1 MPPEVRTQAGEAELG
16 AADRVGKGAPA
27 VATAAPMPQVAAR
40 AGQVVRVGHKAGRGV
55 AGGLE
60 GAATTL
66 AAAQE
71 EADHDLQAA
80 AHLPLAHPSLVSEP
94 AIAEDLSMKSIH
106 HPSLESSTLCSRSRA
121 GSALMLMIWA
131 LLLMSMV
138 VMGLVQYL
146 NFSASE
152 AVIDA
157 AEFRALHLAE
167 SGLAV
172 GLHPS
177 TRRGDKV
184 LKQKIGTDSGFDVVI
199 NYEGARIPINLVTDE
214 RLREAVYGLFMRWGL
229 NGDEASIAA
238 ESLADW
244 VDRNEEARANG
255 AEKEYYEGLGV
266 YDLPRNTGFTHTDEM
281 LLVRGMGVVD
291 RLKPDWREYFSVY
304 GDGTI
309 DLRTAFKETLI
320 AIAGA
325 AEKDVESFI
334 LKRDGADGIPGT
346 EDDQRLSDSESYR
359 MLGLTGDRARELQ
372 GILTSEDD
380 LRRITSTGYV
390 GEKRKQ
396 IIVVARRGEDR
407 SLSYL
412 ARIEE

>member
-1 MPPEVRTQAGEAELG
+1 M
-16 AADRVGKGAPA
+16 K
-27 VATAAPMPQVAAR
+27 
-40 AGQVVRVGHKAGRGV
+40 
-55 AGGLE
+55 
-60 GAATTL
+60 
-66 AAAQE
+66 
-71 EADHDLQAA
+71 
-80 AHLPLAHPSLVSEP
+80 HLVPVQRL
-94 AIAEDLSMKSIH
+94 
-106 HPSLESSTLCSRSRA
+106 SRSGLRRQA
-121 GSALMLMIWA
+121 SALMLMIWA

-138 VMGLVQYL
+138 VMGLAQYL

-177 TRRGDKV
+177 TRRGDIV
-184 LKQKIGTDSGFDVVI
+184 LKQKVGTDSGFDVVI
-199 NYEGARIPINLVTDE
+199 NYEGARIPINLITDE
-214 RLREAVYGLFMRWGL
+214 RLREAVYDLFMRWGL
-229 NGDEASIAA
+229 NGDEASIAT

-244 VDRNEEARANG
+244 VDRNEEASSNG
-255 AEKEYYEGLGV
+255 AEKEYYEGLGF
-266 YDLPRNTGFTHTDEM
+266 YDIPRNTGFTHTDEM

-320 AIAGA
+320 AISGA
-325 AEKDVESFI
+325 AEKDVDNFI

-346 EDDQRLSDSESYR
+346 EDDQRLSDGESFR
-359 MLGLTGDRARELQ
+359 LLNLTGDRARELS

-407 SLSYL
+407 SLTYL
-412 ARIEE
+412 ARLEE